1 VTELRFIVPVVISA
15 TILPTSLL
23 DLVLD
28 SDLDSQ
34 PKSTGLVWGLAAT
47 RRSVY
52 IHQNDGAI
60 NIVVVTII
68 IITEETKPNTW
79 FKLAQKHKYYC

>member
-34 PKSTGLVWGLAAT
+34 PKSTGLVWGLAVT

-52 IHQNDGAI
+52 IHQNDGAT